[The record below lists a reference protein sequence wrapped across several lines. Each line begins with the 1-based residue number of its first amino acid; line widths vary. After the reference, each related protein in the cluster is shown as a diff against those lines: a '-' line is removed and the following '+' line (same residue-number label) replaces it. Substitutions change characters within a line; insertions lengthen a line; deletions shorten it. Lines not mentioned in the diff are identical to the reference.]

1 MNKHY
6 VEPQNN
12 TSFFISLPNNQTVSD
27 TIAYLVDQ
35 EEELV
40 CALVVVVRL
49 RLGTLGGR
57 GGRGGSGGTADCGS
71 RDLREIKTSL
81 LFLYQ
86 KIYEDPC

>member
-6 VEPQNN
+6 NN
-12 TSFFISLPNNQTVSD
+12 KITLFFTSLPNNHQTVSD

-40 CALVVVVRL
+40 GALVVVVRL
-49 RLGTLGGR
+49 RLGALGGR

-71 RDLREIKTSL
+71 RYLRGIKYTVAIL
-81 LFLYQ
+81 LVR
-86 KIYEDPC
+86 